1 MSILD
6 VITLIFLLAGSFFML
21 VASIGM
27 IRLPDFYTRMHA
39 GGKADTLGQGLIFL
53 GLIIYEGFT
62 LISLKMLIIF
72 VFIFIANPTAT
83 HAVAKAAYKGGLKI
97 WSRNSND
104 SG

>member
-1 MSILD
+1 

-27 IRLPDFYTRMHA
+27 VRLPDFYTRMHA

-72 VFIFIANPTAT
+72 AFIFIANPTAT

-97 WSRNSND
+97 WRRDNND

>member
-6 VITLIFLLAGSFFML
+6 VITFILLLAGSFFML
-21 VASIGM
+21 IASIGM

-53 GLIIYEGFT
+53 ALIIYEGFT

-72 VFIFIANPTAT
+72 AFIFIANPTAT

-97 WSRNSND
+97 WSRDSND

>member
-6 VITLIFLLAGSFFML
+6 VITLIFLLGGSFFML

>member
-6 VITLIFLLAGSFFML
+6 VITLILLLAGSFFML

-72 VFIFIANPTAT
+72 AFIFIANPTAT

-97 WSRNSND
+97 WSRDSND

>member
-6 VITLIFLLAGSFFML
+6 VVTLILLLAGSFFML

-53 GLIIYEGFT
+53 GLVVYEGFSF
-62 LISLKMLIIF
+62 ISLKMLIIF

-97 WSRNSND
+97 WSRDNND